1 LKWIEM
7 WWKWCKNYRWNGET
21 GGKWKQ
27 ILKQILKQIRFPSWN
42 PWGSSARL
50 PRLPRTASGHGCH
63 GCHGSRFGER
73 RGRWLR
79 PRQHRSIDGHTWFG
93 NDMEMTWI
101 RLVWRCLKI
110 SKNDQTCIYWCIL
123 YTAVYYTYIYIYIY
137 SYNMYHM
144 ISHDQMMYSSSYAHV
159 AAMLGRTVE
168 CVLKCIVSRSRFC
181 SGGLNLWPCKL
192 AVPGKTI

>member
-1 LKWIEM
+1 MNWHELKCDGSDV
-7 WWKWCKNYRWNGET
+7 KTT
-21 GGKWKQ
+21 GGMAKPGEN
-27 ILKQILKQIRFPSWN
+27 RNRYWN
-42 PWGSSARL
+42 RYCFHHETHGDPQHISARL
-50 PRLPRTASGHGCH
+50 PRPRTASGHGCH

-79 PRQHRSIDGHTWFG
+79 PRQHRSIDRHTWFG

-123 YTAVYYTYIYIYIY
+123 YTAVYYTYIIIYIHITCITWC
-137 SYNMYHM
+137 HM

-159 AAMLGRTVE
+159 AA
-168 CVLKCIVSRSRFC
+168 IC
-181 SGGLNLWPCKL
+181 SN
-192 AVPGKTI
+192 AR